1 MSLLAR
7 RSVRALRVAS
17 ARLVPDPQTSR
28 VTVGGP
34 VDVGTRRGF
43 SSASSSTPRRFTADD
58 ARRYHERAGRQML
71 VPWVE
76 ALVELSLPAPEN
88 VVLDLA
94 SGTGACAHVLARE
107 IGTTNSTGRVVAL
120 DASRGMLEVARE
132 RDAALRA
139 APDAP
144 PLAPVAFDFAD
155 ACDPDAPWHET
166 RLRAFDRAYC
176 HQGLQHFANPAEALA
191 RVRKSLKPGGQF
203 ACAVWAHVD
212 HQPLHRAARD
222 ALVDVDKPE
231 WAHILTGPDS
241 DLSWGGDKPDTSS
254 GRSSAVSVP
263 AAVAEMESILVDAG
277 FDAPDA
283 AAERGFAYFDHL
295 EDAAGFVLA
304 EPFGEALRGDET
316 LWRSYVAAFERRLD
330 ETAGGEMRFVARD
343 VAEAGWGAI
352 AKMRSRGEEE
362 AGGGANAEGSKLA
375 VPVVAIFGHATAPW
389 H

>member
-1 MSLLAR
+1 M
-7 RSVRALRVAS
+7 
-17 ARLVPDPQTSR
+17 
-28 VTVGGP
+28 
-34 VDVGTRRGF
+34 
-43 SSASSSTPRRFTADD
+43 
-58 ARRYHERAGRQML
+58 
-71 VPWVE
+71 
-76 ALVELSLPAPEN
+76 
-88 VVLDLA
+88 LDLA
-94 SGTGACAHVLARE
+94 SGTGACARPRPRDRHHQQHRPRGGAGRLPGHAR
-107 IGTTNSTGRVVAL
+107 GG
-120 DASRGMLEVARE
+120 ARA
-132 RDAALRA
+132 RRRA
-139 APDAP
+139 PRRPRRA

-203 ACAVWAHVD
+203 AGAVWAHVD

-263 AAVAEMESILVDAG
+263 AAIAEMESILVDAG

-330 ETAGGEMRFVARD
+330 ETAGGEMRFVAGTSPRQ
-343 VAEAGWGAI
+343 VGAPSRR
-352 AKMRSRGEEE
+352 MRSRGRRRR
-362 AGGGANAEGSKLA
+362 AVGRTRRGQVGRPGRRHLRTRHRAVALSGRGAKRERGAK
-375 VPVVAIFGHATAPW
+375 VVWSGFRR
-389 H
+389 

>member
-1 MSLLAR
+1 
-7 RSVRALRVAS
+7 
-17 ARLVPDPQTSR
+17 
-28 VTVGGP
+28 
-34 VDVGTRRGF
+34 
-43 SSASSSTPRRFTADD
+43 
-58 ARRYHERAGRQML
+58 ML

-203 ACAVWAHVD
+203 AGAVWAHVD

-352 AKMRSRGEEE
+352 GRCGRGGRRRRAVGRTRRGPSWPSRSSPSSDTPPRRGTEGRGAKRE
-362 AGGGANAEGSKLA
+362 APK
-375 VPVVAIFGHATAPW
+375 
-389 H
+389 

>member
-17 ARLVPDPQTSR
+17 ARLVADPWTSR
-28 VTVGGP
+28 VFVGGP

-43 SSASSSTPRRFTADD
+43 SSASSAPRRFTADD
-58 ARRYHERAGRQML
+58 ARRYHERTARQVL
-71 VPWVE
+71 LPWVE
-76 ALVELSLPAPEN
+76 AMVELSLPAPEN

-120 DASRGMLEVARE
+120 DVSRGMLEVARE

-139 APDAP
+139 SPDAP
-144 PLAPVAFDFAD
+144 QLAPVAFDFAD

-176 HQGLQHFANPAEALA
+176 HQGLQHFRDPREALT

-203 ACAVWAHVD
+203 AGAVWAHVD

-222 ALVDVDKPE
+222 ALVDVRKPE

-241 DLSWGGDKPDTSS
+241 DLSGCVA
-254 GRSSAVSVP
+254 SSASGSSVS
-263 AAVAEMESILVDAG
+263 AAVAEMESLLADAG

-316 LWRSYVAAFERRLD
+316 LWKKYVTAFERRLD
-330 ETAGGEMRFVARD
+330 ESAGDEMRFVSREEAD
-343 VAEAGWGAI
+343 AGWGAI
-352 AKMRSRGEEE
+352 AKMRPRGEEE

>member
-1 MSLLAR
+1 
-7 RSVRALRVAS
+7 
-17 ARLVPDPQTSR
+17 
-28 VTVGGP
+28 
-34 VDVGTRRGF
+34 
-43 SSASSSTPRRFTADD
+43 
-58 ARRYHERAGRQML
+58 ML

-203 ACAVWAHVD
+203 AGAVWAHVD

-241 DLSWGGDKPDTSS
+241 DLSWGGDK
-254 GRSSAVSVP
+254 GRSPVSI
-263 AAVAEMESILVDAG
+263 S
-277 FDAPDA
+277 
-283 AAERGFAYFDHL
+283 
-295 EDAAGFVLA
+295 
-304 EPFGEALRGDET
+304 
-316 LWRSYVAAFERRLD
+316 RRLPRWIHPRRRRVRRAGRRGGARIRVFRSSRGRRGVRPRGTVRGGASRGRD
-330 ETAGGEMRFVARD
+330 VVAIVRRRVRTAFGRNRRGGMRFVARD

>member
-1 MSLLAR
+1 
-7 RSVRALRVAS
+7 
-17 ARLVPDPQTSR
+17 
-28 VTVGGP
+28 
-34 VDVGTRRGF
+34 
-43 SSASSSTPRRFTADD
+43 
-58 ARRYHERAGRQML
+58 ML

-191 RVRKSLKPGGQF
+191 RVRKSLKPGEPITRG
-203 ACAVWAHVD
+203 AVWAHVD

-241 DLSWGGDKPDTSS
+241 DLSWGGDKP
-254 GRSSAVSVP
+254 RSPVSIS
-263 AAVAEMESILVDAG
+263 AAVAEMGSILVDAG

-330 ETAGGEMRFVARD
+330 ETAGVRCGSWRRTSQRRVGAPSRRCGRGGRRRRAVGRTRRSVGRPGRRHLRTRHRAVALR
-343 VAEAGWGAI
+343 
-352 AKMRSRGEEE
+352 EEGRRE
-362 AGGGANAEGSKLA
+362 R
-375 VPVVAIFGHATAPW
+375 APK
-389 H
+389 

>member
-1 MSLLAR
+1 
-7 RSVRALRVAS
+7 
-17 ARLVPDPQTSR
+17 
-28 VTVGGP
+28 
-34 VDVGTRRGF
+34 
-43 SSASSSTPRRFTADD
+43 
-58 ARRYHERAGRQML
+58 ML

-203 ACAVWAHVD
+203 AGAVWAHVD

-241 DLSWGGDKPDTSS
+241 DLSWGGDK
-254 GRSSAVSVP
+254 GRSPVSISAAS
-263 AAVAEMESILVDAG
+263 AEMESILVDAG

-304 EPFGEALRGDET
+304 EPFGRGAS
-316 LWRSYVAAFERRLD
+316 R
-330 ETAGGEMRFVARD
+330 GRD
-343 VAEAGWGAI
+343 VVAIVRRRVRTAFGRNRRGRDAVRGAG
-352 AKMRSRGEEE
+352 RRRGGLGRHREDAVE
-362 AGGGANAEGSKLA
+362 GGGGGGRWGERGGVKLA